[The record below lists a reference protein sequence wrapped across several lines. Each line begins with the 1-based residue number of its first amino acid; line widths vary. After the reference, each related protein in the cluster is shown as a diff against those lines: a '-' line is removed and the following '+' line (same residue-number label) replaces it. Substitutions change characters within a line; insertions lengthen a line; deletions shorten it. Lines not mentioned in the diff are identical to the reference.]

1 MIREWNFQMHRVSL
15 SEEIFEKRLDQS
27 EGVSHRSLCRK
38 RVTGRETNRYKD
50 PESGVGF
57 VGSKYSKRPMC
68 SLFSRRE
75 GRGQVIYSGYDRKPL
90 EFSFQCHKLN
100 LT

>member
-27 EGVSHRSLCRK
+27 EGVSHRSLLGSELQAERQ
-38 RVTGRETNRYKD
+38 TGTKTL
-50 PESGVGF
+50 SQGVGF
-57 VGSKYSKRPMC
+57 VGSKYSKRPVC

-75 GRGQVIYSGYDRKPL
+75 VGGGYL
-90 EFSFQCHKLN
+90 FWV
-100 LT
+100 

>member
-27 EGVSHRSLCRK
+27 EGVSHRSLCK
-38 RVTGRETNRYKD
+38 KQVIGRETNRYKD

-57 VGSKYSKRPMC
+57 VGSKYNKRPMC

-75 GRGQVIYSGYDRKPL
+75 RGVAVIYSGYDRKPL
-90 EFSFQCHKLN
+90 EVNFQCHKLT